1 MVPQI
6 GAITR
11 ISNKAKIINSYEK
24 YFNSK
29 KDNKGFEAKYNLYLG
44 YNILDNTDLY
54 FNYSHYNKA
63 TYSDS
68 FVMGFSLH
76 F

>member
-29 KDNKGFEAKYNLYLG
+29 KDNKGFEEKYNLYLG
-44 YNILDNTDLY
+44 YNISGNMDLY
-54 FNYSHYNKA
+54 LDYSHYSKA
-63 TYSDS
+63 KYSDS
-68 FVMGFSLH
+68 FTMGFSFH